1 MPDINLHEIPI
12 LGPRHLAPK
21 WLIHLK
27 KFSPIPIGAVMG
39 IFGGAL
45 GYLLLVNVGL
55 QGLVKFGGTG
65 LVKAFANYSNTII
78 NIFTLIILIGTIF
91 VSVAIMNYF
100 DRWLADSIIATTIV
114 SDYQIVGYQ
123 ENDASV
129 VVKMV
134 NSRGK
139 ESEVSLSLNDVEF
152 VHNNK
157 VQSKVIIK
165 KNNYYKLDDKS
176 AIICDY
182 QEPEWRTPTQVKS
195 TTCE

>member
-1 MPDINLHEIPI
+1 MPDSNLHEIPI

-27 KFSPIPIGAVMG
+27 KFSPVGAVMG
-39 IFGGAL
+39 ISIVVVL
-45 GYLLLVNVGL
+45 GCSLLVSVGL
-55 QGLVKFGGTG
+55 QGLVKFGGTD
-65 LVKAFANYSNTII
+65 LVKAFANYSNII
-78 NIFTLIILIGTIF
+78 VNIFTLIILIGIIF
-91 VSVAIMNYF
+91 VSVVIMKYF
-100 DRWLADSIIATTIV
+100 DRWLADSIVATTIV

-129 VVKMV
+129 VVKVV

-152 VHNNK
+152 VHNEK
-157 VQSKVIIK
+157 VSSKVIIK

-182 QEPEWRTPTQVKS
+182 QGSEWQTPTQVN
-195 TTCE
+195 